1 MSTCSKDRLLAPVSQ
16 VNRPLTMKKDGIQT
30 RNRKMSTKSKKN
42 RKGCGGAASA
52 AAACMDLLKPAAF
65 QDKPFSSF
73 SCHAGPAT
81 NFNHSMHTPMP
92 TYMAGAGSAALG
104 HHTSFMSPAAPTHHN
119 TMGHHGNTATAA
131 FPGSTSHLGSTGF
144 SLSPAPSH
152 SSHSLGASLNPS
164 SFSSIPSSGLNLS
177 TNSSMVGAMA

>member
-1 MSTCSKDRLLAPVSQ
+1 MPILRAMFLFLQ

-73 SCHAGPAT
+73 ACHSGPAG

-104 HHTSFMSPAAPTHHN
+104 HHTSFMSPAASSHHKTMSHHN
-119 TMGHHGNTATAA
+119 AA
-131 FPGSTSHLGSTGF
+131 GGFPGATSHLGTAGF

-152 SSHSLGASLNPS
+152 SSHSLGGSLNPS
-164 SFSSIPSSGLNLS
+164 SFSGIPSSGLNLS